1 MTNLIFGF
9 NQSEK
14 ECLKAV
20 KENGLLLQH
29 VINKTPKI
37 ILEAIKQN
45 PEAKQYMSIDCFLEK
60 ASDDEIKQYY
70 MLPKTINKINNFNLN
85 QKKL

>member
-1 MTNLIFGF
+1 MTNLIFEF

-14 ECLKAV
+14 DCLKAV
-20 KENGLLLQH
+20 KENGLLLKY

-45 PEAKQYMSIDCFLEK
+45 PEAKQYMSVDCFLQK
-60 ASDDEIKQYY
+60 ATDDEIKQYY
-70 MLPKTINKINNFNLN
+70 MLPKIVNKISN
-85 QKKL
+85 

>member
-1 MTNLIFGF
+1 MTNLIFKF

-14 ECLKAV
+14 DCLNAV
-20 KENGLLLQH
+20 RENGLALQH
-29 VINKTPKI
+29 VLNKTPKI

-45 PEAKQYMSIDCFLEK
+45 PEAKQYISIDLFLEK

-85 QKKL
+85 